1 MPYLKSSKL
10 NHSQSKDQLN
20 KREYNFIGRTTGGG
34 GGLKNIVT
42 KNRNYMATQKA
53 KIVPIQIQKPNKD
66 ISKQV
71 LTFSPSKII
80 FKVDQTKKEKS

>member
-1 MPYLKSSKL
+1 
-10 NHSQSKDQLN
+10 
-20 KREYNFIGRTTGGG
+20 
-34 GGLKNIVT
+34 
-42 KNRNYMATQKA
+42 MATQKA

-80 FKVDQTKKEKS
+80 FKVDQTKKEKSQREQRLQSKEYEVNNKEKLSKVALTK